1 MKKSKSKRGG
11 YRPGSGR
18 KKVADELVKKQVTVY
33 LVAGD
38 IEKVGGVEAAKEIMV
53 GAVVDMAY
61 KVEIMEG

>member
-1 MKKSKSKRGG
+1 MKKNKSKRGG

-38 IEKVGGVEAAKEIMV
+38 IEKVGGVKAAKEIMV
-53 GAVVDMAY
+53 AAVVDRAV
-61 KVEIMEG
+61 KVEIMER